1 MTLTNSS
8 TRAAIEKL
16 VSQNVEKILVWKKC
30 RIMHCL
36 RVTDLQNVM
45 YTKFYVI
52 EAHQKWRAHRVFRGC
67 CDWRTSMFC
76 QNFLRLLHF
85 TRSQIYYS
93 MFTPSLIIQYSGLH
107 VSSSMPLI
115 SLNKL
120 LQESQCLVE
129 SYYILRLRKKQN
141 EKNKWK

>member
-16 VSQNVEKILVWKKC
+16 VSQNVEKILFWKKC

-36 RVTDLQNVM
+36 RVTASQNFM
-45 YTKFYVI
+45 YTKCYVI
-52 EAHQKWRAHRVFRGC
+52 EAQQKWWAHRVFRGC

-76 QNFLRLLHF
+76 QNSLRLLHF
-85 TRSQIYYS
+85 TRSQIYHS
-93 MFTPSLIIQYSGLH
+93 MFTLSPIIQYSGLH
-107 VSSSMPLI
+107 VSSSMPLV

-120 LQESQCLVE
+120 LQESQCLLE
-129 SYYILRLRKKQN
+129 SY
-141 EKNKWK
+141 

>member
-16 VSQNVEKILVWKKC
+16 VSQNVEKILFWKKC

-36 RVTDLQNVM
+36 RVTDSQKVM

-52 EAHQKWRAHRVFRGC
+52 EAHRNDEHIVSFVAVA
-67 CDWRTSMFC
+67 TEELSMLC
-76 QNFLRLLHF
+76 QNSLRLLHF
-85 TRSQIYYS
+85 TRSQIYHS
-93 MFTPSLIIQYSGLH
+93 MFTPSPIIQYSGLH

-129 SYYILRLRKKQN
+129 SYYILRLRKKQKK
-141 EKNKWK
+141 KNKWK

>member
-8 TRAAIEKL
+8 ARAAIEKL
-16 VSQNVEKILVWKKC
+16 VSQNVEKILFWNKC

-36 RVTDLQNVM
+36 RVTDSQNVM
-45 YTKFYVI
+45 YTKFYVT

-141 EKNKWK
+141 KKNKWK

>member
-16 VSQNVEKILVWKKC
+16 VSQNVEKILFWKKC

-36 RVTDLQNVM
+36 RVADSQNVM

-67 CDWRTSMFC
+67 CDWRTSM
-76 QNFLRLLHF
+76 L
-85 TRSQIYYS
+85 SQTVTFYPVTNIPQYVH
-93 MFTPSLIIQYSGLH
+93 SLPDNSVLWTAC
-107 VSSSMPLI
+107 LI
-115 SLNKL
+115 KHASVNKL

-141 EKNKWK
+141 KKDRWK

>member
-16 VSQNVEKILVWKKC
+16 VSQNVEKILFWKKC

-36 RVTDLQNVM
+36 RVTDSQNVM

-67 CDWRTSMFC
+67 CDWRTSMLSQTVTFYPVTNIPQYVHSLPDNSVLWITC
-76 QNFLRLLHF
+76 LIKHASHLPEQAFTRESVSGGELLHTSF
-85 TRSQIYYS
+85 A
-93 MFTPSLIIQYSGLH
+93 
-107 VSSSMPLI
+107 
-115 SLNKL
+115 
-120 LQESQCLVE
+120 
-129 SYYILRLRKKQN
+129 KKAKQ
-141 EKNKWK
+141 KK